1 MAKKQFYKR
10 QRNPIIL
17 LVCEGKNKTERKYF
31 SHYQVR
37 ESHYRLAIKDSEAT
51 DVMGMARHA
60 ANIYKE
66 YQMDPAIGDLAFC
79 LIDLDLRRDKYD
91 AYLKAKQKYPQV
103 RFIVSNPCF
112 EIWLL
117 YYFTENPK
125 TESSS
130 QAVKEQ
136 MKRYVPAYNEAMDVY
151 DQCDLEDK
159 YAVAIN
165 RSEKKNAF
173 YEEDKILVE
182 RNPYTEVQ
190 DLILILKQ
198 HYQDKQLIYF
208 FSTLRLFKF

>member
-1 MAKKQFYKR
+1 MAKKQSYKR
-10 QRNPIIL
+10 QRSPILL

-31 SHYQVR
+31 SHYKVR
-37 ESHYRLAIKDSEAT
+37 ELPYRLEIMDSEAT
-51 DVMGMARHA
+51 DVLGMARRA
-60 ANIYKE
+60 ANLYKK

-91 AYLKAKQKYPQV
+91 AYLKAQQKYPQI

-136 MKRYVPAYNEAMDVY
+136 MKKYVPGYNEAMDVY
-151 DQCDLEDK
+151 AQCDLGDK

-165 RSEKKNAF
+165 RSEKKNKL
-173 YEEDKILVE
+173 YSEESALVK
-182 RNPYTEVQ
+182 RNPYTNVQ
-190 DLILILKQ
+190 DLVMLLL
-198 HYQDKQLIYF
+198 DV
-208 FSTLRLFKF
+208 

>member
-1 MAKKQFYKR
+1 MAKKQSYKR
-10 QRNPIIL
+10 QRSPILL

-31 SHYQVR
+31 SHYKVR
-37 ESHYRLAIKDSEAT
+37 ELPYRLEIMDSEAT
-51 DVMGMARHA
+51 DVLGMARRA
-60 ANIYKE
+60 ANLYKK

-91 AYLKAKQKYPQV
+91 AYLKAQQKYPQI

-136 MKRYVPAYNEAMDVY
+136 MKKYVPGYNEAMDVY
-151 DQCDLEDK
+151 AQCDLGDK

-173 YEEDKILVE
+173 YEEDKILAE

-190 DLILILKQ
+190 DLIVTLKN
-198 HYQDKQLIYF
+198 Y
-208 FSTLRLFKF
+208 

>member
-1 MAKKQFYKR
+1 MVRKQSYKR
-10 QRNPIIL
+10 QRSPILL
-17 LVCEGKNKTERKYF
+17 LVCEGRNKTERKYF
-31 SHYQVR
+31 SHYKVR
-37 ESHYRLAIKDSEAT
+37 ELPYRLEIRDSEAT
-51 DVMGMARHA
+51 DVMGMARRA
-60 ANIYKE
+60 ANLYKE

-125 TESSS
+125 AESSS

-136 MKRYVPAYNEAMDVY
+136 MKKCVPGYNEAMDVY

-198 HYQDKQLIYF
+198 H
-208 FSTLRLFKF
+208 

>member
-1 MAKKQFYKR
+1 MYPLTDFSPRKNEILKKHTSSAALVPFRYQGELRMAKKQFYKR

-60 ANIYKE
+60 ANLYKE

-125 TESSS
+125 AESSS

-136 MKRYVPAYNEAMDVY
+136 MKKYVPGYNEAMD
-151 DQCDLEDK
+151 
-159 YAVAIN
+159 AMINAIW
-165 RSEKKNAF
+165 RTS
-173 YEEDKILVE
+173 
-182 RNPYTEVQ
+182 T
-190 DLILILKQ
+190 
-198 HYQDKQLIYF
+198 QLP
-208 FSTLRLFKF
+208 

>member
-1 MAKKQFYKR
+1 MAKKQSYKR
-10 QRNPIIL
+10 QRSPILL

-31 SHYQVR
+31 SHYKVR
-37 ESHYRLAIKDSEAT
+37 ELPYRLEIMDSEAT
-51 DVMGMARHA
+51 DVLGMARRA
-60 ANIYKE
+60 ANLYKK

-91 AYLKAKQKYPQV
+91 AYLKAQQKYPQI

-136 MKRYVPAYNEAMDVY
+136 MKKYVSGYNEAMDVY
-151 DQCDLEDK
+151 AQCDLGDK

-173 YEEDKILVE
+173 YEEDKILAE

-190 DLILILKQ
+190 DLIVTLKN
-198 HYQDKQLIYF
+198 Y
-208 FSTLRLFKF
+208 

>member
-1 MAKKQFYKR
+1 MVRKQSYKR
-10 QRNPIIL
+10 QRSPILL
-17 LVCEGKNKTERKYF
+17 LVCEGRNKTERKYF
-31 SHYQVR
+31 SHYKVR
-37 ESHYRLAIKDSEAT
+37 ELPYRLEIRDSEST
-51 DVMGMARHA
+51 DVMGMARRA
-60 ANIYKE
+60 ANLYKE

-79 LIDLDLRRDKYD
+79 VIDLDLRRDKYD

-125 TESSS
+125 AESSS

-136 MKRYVPAYNEAMDVY
+136 MKKCVPGYNEAMDVY

-198 HYQDKQLIYF
+198 H
-208 FSTLRLFKF
+208 

>member
-1 MAKKQFYKR
+1 MVRKQSYKR
-10 QRNPIIL
+10 QRSPILL
-17 LVCEGKNKTERKYF
+17 LVCEGRNKTERKYF
-31 SHYQVR
+31 SHYKVR
-37 ESHYRLAIKDSEAT
+37 ELPYRLEIRDSEAT
-51 DVMGMARHA
+51 DVMGMARRA
-60 ANIYKE
+60 ANLYKE

-117 YYFTENPK
+117 YYFTENPNA
-125 TESSS
+125 ESSS

-136 MKRYVPAYNEAMDVY
+136 MKKCVPGYNEAMDVY

-198 HYQDKQLIYF
+198 H
-208 FSTLRLFKF
+208 

>member
-1 MAKKQFYKR
+1 MARKQSYKR
-10 QRNPIIL
+10 QRSPILL
-17 LVCEGKNKTERKYF
+17 LVCEGRNKTERKYF
-31 SHYQVR
+31 SHYKVR
-37 ESHYRLAIKDSEAT
+37 ELPYRLAIKDSEAT

-60 ANIYKE
+60 ANLYKE

-103 RFIVSNPCF
+103 RFIVSNLCF

-125 TESSS
+125 AESSS

-136 MKRYVPAYNEAMDVY
+136 MKKCVPGYNEAMDVY

-173 YEEDKILVE
+173 YEEDKILVD

-190 DLILILKQ
+190 DLIVILKK
-198 HYQDKQLIYF
+198 Y
-208 FSTLRLFKF
+208 

>member
-1 MAKKQFYKR
+1 MAKKQSYKR
-10 QRNPIIL
+10 QRSPILL
-17 LVCEGKNKTERKYF
+17 LVCEGRNKTERKYF
-31 SHYQVR
+31 SHYKVR
-37 ESHYRLAIKDSEAT
+37 ELPYRLEIMNSEAT
-51 DVMGMARHA
+51 DVLGMARRA
-60 ANIYKE
+60 ANLYKK

-125 TESSS
+125 AESSS

-136 MKRYVPAYNEAMDVY
+136 MKKYVPGYNEAMDVY
-151 DQCDLEDK
+151 DQCDLADK

-165 RSEKKNAF
+165 RSEKKNKL
-173 YEEDKILVE
+173 YSEESALVE
-182 RNPYTEVQ
+182 RNPYTNVQ
-190 DLILILKQ
+190 DLVMLLL
-198 HYQDKQLIYF
+198 DV
-208 FSTLRLFKF
+208 

>member
-1 MAKKQFYKR
+1 MARKQSYKR
-10 QRNPIIL
+10 QRSPILL
-17 LVCEGKNKTERKYF
+17 LVCEGRNKTERKYF
-31 SHYQVR
+31 SHYKVR
-37 ESHYRLAIKDSEAT
+37 ELPYRLEIRDSEAT
-51 DVMGMARHA
+51 DVMGMARRA
-60 ANIYKE
+60 ANLYKE
-66 YQMDPAIGDLAFC
+66 YQMDPEIGDLAFC

-117 YYFTENPK
+117 YYFTEHPK
-125 TESSS
+125 AESSS

-136 MKRYVPAYNEAMDVY
+136 MKKYVLGYNEAMDIY

-198 HYQDKQLIYF
+198 H
-208 FSTLRLFKF
+208 